1 MPIIVLILLS
11 LSGGLAYV
19 SKSALPG
26 DALYVIKTSVDEP
39 IEEALAFGPKA
50 ESAVHIDHALER
62 LREVEQLR
70 NSGKLDRRTEVFSK
84 FAFENE
90 LSKVNADIE
99 TLNASKDYMGA
110 REAERMIREGLKK
123 SPALPVLFGEQTAQA
138 QDGQVAD
145 TARPL
150 ETTQAASATNGA
162 VTAPGSSSG
171 NPTSLQSSTTKYVPK
186 LLPQRTNIQ
195 RGDDGAEEDD

>member
-26 DALYVIKTSVDEP
+26 DALYTIKTSVDEP

-62 LREVEQLR
+62 LREVDQLK
-70 NSGKLDRRTEVFSK
+70 NSGKLDKRTEVFAR

-99 TLNASKDYMGA
+99 KLNARNDYMSA

-123 SPALPVLFGEQTAQA
+123 STILPTLFGVAATGTP
-138 QDGQVAD
+138 DGQIAEGVFPEGAPQNV
-145 TARPL
+145 TPSSRSTVTP
-150 ETTQAASATNGA
+150 SA
-162 VTAPGSSSG
+162 SG
-171 NPTSLQSSTTKYVPK
+171 NPTSIQSSSTKYVPK
-186 LLPQRTNIQ
+186 LLPQRANIQ
-195 RGDDGAEEDD
+195 RGDDGEEEDD